1 MNFEISDKVNTDKV
15 FLVNKS
21 KLEGRFEPEYYI
33 PVLRKLEN
41 KVRKQST
48 HKLRDFIQG
57 IAGGATPSTTQKD
70 KYYTNKEEG
79 FPFLRVQNLQTN
91 GKVNFDNLKYINE
104 KTHNG
109 LLKRS
114 QVESGDLLIKITG
127 VGRMAIACVAP
138 AGFSGNTNQH
148 MVVVKTGSR
157 EVSEYLANYL
167 NLDLVEVLASR
178 RATGATRP
186 ALDYQALKSIPIIE
200 DLDFE
205 VIEEAYS
212 RKTQKEAEAKELLN
226 SIDDYLLSE
235 LGIELPEKDTNLEN
249 RIFEAS
255 FKNISGIRFDPDYY
269 SKYYK
274 ELEKSIDLSNYDTK
288 ELKTLTHFL
297 QGGKTSAS
305 SEYSDSQKTEYPIV
319 KVGSY
324 TNNYINLEKVGYTKS
339 ANNSI
344 QIEKDDIFI
353 LSAAH
358 QAAYVGKH
366 IKILTETP
374 PKPTSYVG
382 ELINVRAKKSDC
394 NPMYLFSLLNLE
406 IFKTLINR
414 EKTGQTSHVYGKDL
428 QYIRVPAPPIEKQ
441 DKIADHIRQLRK
453 RAKQL
458 KKEARQEVENARRQ
472 VGEMILEH

>member
-1 MNFEISDKVNTDKV
+1 MKNNHSMNFEISDKVNTDKV

-70 KYYTNKEEG
+70 KYYTNEEG

-212 RKTQKEAEAKELLN
+212 KKIQKEAEAKELLN

-235 LGIELPEKDTNLEN
+235 LGIELPEKDNSLAN
-249 RIFEAS
+249 RIFKTS
-255 FKNISGIRFDPDYY
+255 FQGLSGKRFDPKFFHYDKIDLGNKF
-269 SKYYK
+269 SSFKLK
-274 ELEKSIDLSNYDTK
+274 ELVKIQKGQSLTSK
-288 ELKTLTHFL
+288 EIEDGPYPVIA
-297 QGGKTSAS
+297 GGQTSPYRHDQYNQEGNVITISAS
-305 SEYSDSQKTEYPIV
+305 GAYAGYAWYHKNPIFASDCSVISSKKENKLNTRFLYWV
-319 KVGSY
+319 
-324 TNNYINLEKVGYTKS
+324 L
-339 ANNSI
+339 NSI
-344 QIEKDDIFI
+344 QEEIYKLQQGAAQPHVYPSDLKNIEIPLPALDKQKEI
-353 LSAAH
+353 LSE
-358 QAAYVGKH
+358 V
-366 IKILTETP
+366 
-374 PKPTSYVG
+374 
-382 ELINVRAKKSDC
+382 
-394 NPMYLFSLLNLE
+394 
-406 IFKTLINR
+406 KTRNSR
-414 EKTGQTSHVYGKDL
+414 EKKLMQ
-428 QYIRVPAPPIEKQ
+428 
-441 DKIADHIRQLRK
+441 
-453 RAKQL
+453 
-458 KKEARQEVENARRQ
+458 EAQQEVETARRQ
-472 VGEMILEH
+472 VEEMILEH